1 MARSRVA
8 PALLA
13 LPGGLALTAALA
25 DGAHRL
31 LAGSTSPAGDPA
43 AAVAGLA
50 AAVATLIAA
59 WLTLCLAL
67 ALLAELPGAVGDAAR
82 QARDRVTPAV
92 VRRWA
97 AVVLGASVTATV
109 LPGTAV
115 AAVRSTPDPGHAA
128 GPLEEPAAPS
138 PGWGRASPAPAPT
151 SLPAPGLT
159 ATPHTTPSSSPP
171 SSGPGWAPGST
182 TRAQR
187 PPATTPG
194 WLPERPVTRQRTDP
208 HLLTGRHRGAGE
220 DRSVAVRRGDTL
232 WSIAAADLG
241 PEATDAEIARAWP
254 RWHAAN
260 ASTVGSDPH
269 HLLPGT
275 LLTPPTD

>member
-1 MARSRVA
+1 MARSRIA

-13 LPGGLALTAALA
+13 LPGGLTLTAALA
-25 DGAHRL
+25 EGAHRL

-43 AAVAGLA
+43 AAIAGLA
-50 AAVATLIAA
+50 AVLATLIAA
-59 WLTLCLAL
+59 WLTFCLTL
-67 ALLAELPGAVGDAAR
+67 ALLAELPGAVGEAAR
-82 QARDRVTPAV
+82 QVRDRVTPMV

-97 AVVLGASVTATV
+97 AVVLGASVAATV
-109 LPGTAV
+109 VPGTAV
-115 AAVRSTPDPGHAA
+115 SAVRSTPDPGHAA

-138 PGWGRASPAPAPT
+138 PGWRGAPPAPT
-151 SLPAPGLT
+151 PTSVPAPGFT
-159 ATPHTTPSSSPP
+159 SRPHTARSSSR
-171 SSGPGWAPGST
+171 SS
-182 TRAQR
+182 
-187 PPATTPG
+187 PAPG

-208 HLLTGRHRGAGE
+208 HLLTGRQRGAAD

-241 PEATDAEIARAWP
+241 PEATAAEIARAWP

-260 ASTVGSDPH
+260 ASAVGSDPH